1 MLKDFTQG
9 IIWTRLILFAIP
21 LLLSSLVQQLYNTVD
36 LIFVGN
42 LLGTAASSAVGA
54 SSLLI
59 TCLVGFF
66 GGMSVGAGVVVAH
79 AFGAGE
85 QTKLKQAVHSSVAL
99 CLVGGVLL
107 MLAGYLLAP
116 FYLRLVNTPQALQA
130 DAVGYLRIYVFSFV
144 PLVTYNIC
152 SGMLR
157 ALGDSQTPLYA
168 QLVGGIG
175 NVLLDALLLMGF
187 DYGIEGVAWATVFA
201 QSLAAALI
209 LLKLA
214 RLDNS
219 YALRLKELRF
229 SPEPLYNIVGIG
241 FPAGIQS
248 LVITLSNVV
257 VQYHIN
263 AISVPAIAAFTAYF
277 RVELVIY
284 LPILAIGQT
293 AMVFVGQNMG
303 AHQFQRVKEGTN
315 QCLAVGLVLTAV
327 LSGLAL
333 MFGEQLFRVFAKDK
347 EVIEL
352 GLQIIHIT
360 FPYYFIY
367 LVLQVFGDSLRGMGV
382 SKPPMLII
390 LLNICLIR
398 TVLLFLIVPNYPDVR
413 GVALTYPVTWA
424 LTAVC
429 MFGYYVYYRKKH
441 LEVGGE
447 N

>member
-1 MLKDFTQG
+1 M
-9 IIWTRLILFAIP
+9 
-21 LLLSSLVQQLYNTVD
+21 
-36 LIFVGN
+36 
-42 LLGTAASSAVGA
+42 
-54 SSLLI
+54 
-59 TCLVGFF
+59 
-66 GGMSVGAGVVVAH
+66 
-79 AFGAGE
+79 
-85 QTKLKQAVHSSVAL
+85 
-99 CLVGGVLL
+99 
-107 MLAGYLLAP
+107 
-116 FYLRLVNTPQALQA
+116 
-130 DAVGYLRIYVFSFV
+130 
-144 PLVTYNIC
+144 
-152 SGMLR
+152 
-157 ALGDSQTPLYA
+157 
-168 QLVGGIG
+168 
-175 NVLLDALLLMGF
+175 
-187 DYGIEGVAWATVFA
+187 
-201 QSLAAALI
+201 
-209 LLKLA
+209 
-214 RLDNS
+214 
-219 YALRLKELRF
+219 
-229 SPEPLYNIVGIG
+229 
-241 FPAGIQS
+241 
-248 LVITLSNVV
+248 
-257 VQYHIN
+257 
-263 AISVPAIAAFTAYF
+263 
-277 RVELVIY
+277 IY